1 MLVTGTLPGQPG
13 CHGILHG
20 QQRRTAGREPVRLDG
35 KGIDLPGISVYV
47 YIKGSTRTCCVWPAQ
62 ASKGRAGV
70 TGAAM
75 SRRDPGG
82 GPAMDRS
89 AQLDLDLS
97 ALELDDFEVADDA
110 LTLESLTAGYAAYRC
125 GCSHYCAC
133 PCICCQKS

>member
-1 MLVTGTLPGQPG
+1 MM
-13 CHGILHG
+13 
-20 QQRRTAGREPVRLDG
+20 
-35 KGIDLPGISVYV
+35 
-47 YIKGSTRTCCVWPAQ
+47 W
-62 ASKGRAGV
+62 
-70 TGAAM
+70 
-75 SRRDPGG
+75 RDPGG
-82 GPAMDRS
+82 GPAMDSS